1 MKYIVEIRYRRF
13 TFDNG
18 TTALSFAELAQAH
31 ADEDNRVTI
40 TLEGG
45 DEDDER

>member
-1 MKYIVEIRYRRF
+1 MKYVVEIGYRNF
-13 TFDNG
+13 TFDDG
-18 TTALSFAELAQAH
+18 TTALNFAELALAH

>member
-1 MKYIVEIRYRRF
+1 MKYKVEINYT
-13 TFDNG
+13 TFAFDDG
-18 TTALSFAELAQAH
+18 STATSFAEIAKAH
-31 ADEDNRVTI
+31 EDEDNRVTI